1 MGGWIDGIGLP
12 KLPLG
17 SNLTVSQ
24 LQGLPSEV
32 LLLRSIFSVLV
43 IVGAVGFFWTLSVF
57 TLIQNKL
64 LRFSL
69 VFYLSGL
76 LLALLLILL
85 TIPSKLVISFFF
97 KK

>member
-85 TIPSKLVISFFF
+85 TTPSKLVISFFF